1 MPCVPEVSLETNKEE
16 PVAKGGRGPDQPE
29 TAWSA
34 IKGQKGKKRKK
45 ILNISC
51 TGEWTSNATVFH
63 PSRRIIASCATQ
75 GLEKQL
81 LPCIGSGSVNDGS
94 FFGKQ
99 SGSSCWDWKIYVSSD
114 KAAPFGG
121 VCLLDVKAALLKYA
135 VNVGKVCQFQDS
147 FFYSGPNLET
157 VNKLQDII
165 LRMYYIIK

>member
-16 PVAKGGRGPDQPE
+16 PDAKEGSGPDQPK

-45 ILNISC
+45 ILNISY

-63 PSRRIIASCATQ
+63 PSRRVIASCATQ

-94 FFGKQ
+94 FFLESSLAVAVEIEKYTFLLTKQ
-99 SGSSCWDWKIYVSSD
+99 LHL
-114 KAAPFGG
+114 GG
-121 VCLLDVKAALLKYA
+121 FVL
-135 VNVGKVCQFQDS
+135 
-147 FFYSGPNLET
+147 
-157 VNKLQDII
+157 
-165 LRMYYIIK
+165 

>member
-1 MPCVPEVSLETNKEE
+1 MPCVLVVSLETNKEE
-16 PVAKGGRGPDQPE
+16 PDAKGLSGPDQPE

-45 ILNISC
+45 ILNINC
-51 TGEWTSNATVFH
+51 TREWTSNATVFY
-63 PSRRIIASCATQ
+63 PSRRVIASCAVQ

-99 SGSSCWDWKIYVSSD
+99 SGSSCWDWKIYVSSE

-121 VCLLDVKAALLKYA
+121 FCPLDVKAALLKYL
-135 VNVGKVCQFQDS
+135 VNIEKVCQLQYS
-147 FFYSGPNLET
+147 FS
-157 VNKLQDII
+157 VVAQI
-165 LRMYYIIK
+165 